1 MILAF
6 YAYAQKPEINSNNV
20 VTNRARGLNRDLSLH
35 LYVCE
40 QRRLWRVCAYA
51 QTFWVFDV
59 LDNAIRTKNLVPAD
73 MYKMY
78 PCFTE
83 LVSVEQCRDCFVLL
97 RVYYCTNYI

>member
-1 MILAF
+1 MTYPVRLEVLPFIESFIYIHTICLRAAEALASLCIC
-6 YAYAQKPEINSNNV
+6 ADSPE
-20 VTNRARGLNRDLSLH
+20 ASL
-35 LYVCE
+35 
-40 QRRLWRVCAYA
+40 
-51 QTFWVFDV
+51 F
-59 LDNAIRTKNLVPAD
+59 DNAIRTKNLVPAD